1 MSSVLFDAFNLS
13 SAIALDFSGIFAIM
27 KPLVNVADGASQL
40 IGMFV

>member
-13 SAIALDFSGIFAIM
+13 SGIGLDFLTVADVMS
-27 KPLVNVADGASQL
+27 PLVDLAKGASQL

>member
-13 SAIALDFSGIFAIM
+13 SAIALDFSGIAAIM
-27 KPLVNVADGASQL
+27 QPLVQVAKGASEL